1 MANEFG
7 NYATLNPIIF
17 DTGTTSYSEGNLRI
31 LNSATTATST
41 PVTISL
47 PNRQGDNGL
56 YYAECRINAQG
67 NDTTYLGAA
76 DAGWVGWQ
84 LGDNQLGYIAGTLG
98 IRLGNDFK
106 FQTYS
111 NNSAGTLS
119 DIVGV
124 VGDHFRIA
132 FDTNTGKT
140 WVGFWDVSADA
151 GYWLDNDGT
160 KRTSDEPGS
169 GTNEN
174 YTFPA
179 TIKNLLFGVSPR
191 QYQSNNG
198 DMTLKIDSVSWL
210 AATPSGAVALGTQNQ
225 TTPAI
230 LNPDDHYYNV
240 LLDHDGSST
249 ATTCTF
255 NLDTNAWLAI
265 IKSTSEEKWFW
276 VDNLR
281 GVTNYMSSDSTAGE
295 TADSNVMSVS
305 GTTLTLG
312 STLADAN
319 YLIEVH
325 KAGALPTA
333 NNTEAAGATPTAGS
347 VKIDGSNLGSA
358 LAGSIAATR
367 LSSNTTSGFSIILMT
382 GTEENATVAHG
393 LSKAPEW
400 VIHKERDSGGNNWA
414 TWHIGIANTTFI
426 PLDTSVTLQTEA
438 TKWNSTSPT
447 ATTYSLGTD
456 TGNNEDDA
464 TYVTYC
470 WHGVEGYSKF
480 GTYETNASTNGPF
493 INTNF
498 HPSSVFIRHF
508 DEAGSWYQLYSAQ
521 NDGNPQDLYYSWDI
535 ITAQP
540 SAFTFFDWVS
550 NGIKFRTAGG
560 SVNDDGGTVAYGA
573 IGGRPMTDGAV
584 NQGRAGA
591 VKPFGQAY
599 GGTISVFNNSF
610 VHVFTASG
618 TFTPTIS
625 GSVDFLVI
633 AGGGAG
639 SSQYG
644 GGGGAGGY
652 RNSFSSETSGGGGSS
667 ETALSLT
674 AGTTY
679 TVTVGA
685 GGTGASGQDG
695 NNGAN
700 SVFATIT
707 SIGGGGGGQIGND
720 GKAGGSGG
728 GGGGDDRA
736 GATFGTGTA
745 NQGFNGGAGD
755 YDSNANNG
763 GGGGGSGAVGV
774 DGDATDAGSGGNGL
788 ASSITGASVTR
799 AGGGG
804 GGAYATG
811 GGVAG
816 AAGSGNAG
824 AGANANSS
832 TAGSA
837 TANTGS
843 GGGGAGSGG
852 TSGAG
857 GSGIVIVRYTP

>member
-7 NYATLNPIIF
+7 NYCTWNPLHPPSSNTLTLAAITNGNRTVTCSNGQGAIGTIGVSSGKWYYEIKFDTDNTTYAAFGFELVNRYGITSISHSQDYGSFYAGLNVIHEEGNARFGTEDRGDFDAYAAGDVIGFAVDFDNNAVWYSKNGTWANSATESEIEAGDDTNSIWTGIAGTTITPNAHSAGGSGTMVATLNTGQTAYNTAAPDGFLSINTANLPTPAAKNFEKEYFCKVGIVHTNGATTAVTLPKTVSGGAMVRIKETDATTDWIMF
-17 DTGTTSYSEGNLRI
+17 DTVRGVNKALVWNEPDVQDTSTYDDQNLTGTTFTMPSDLPSGTYLLECFYVGSFFQI
-31 LNSATTATST
+31 TAFT
-41 PVTISL
+41 
-47 PNRQGDNGL
+47 
-56 YYAECRINAQG
+56 G
-67 NDTTYLGAA
+67 NDTARAISFAA
-76 DAGWVGWQ
+76 
-84 LGDNQLGYIAGTLG
+84 TL
-98 IRLGNDFK
+98 D
-106 FQTYS
+106 S
-111 NNSAGTLS
+111 
-119 DIVGV
+119 VP
-124 VGDHFRIA
+124 
-132 FDTNTGKT
+132 
-140 WVGFWDVSADA
+140 GFM
-151 GYWLDNDGT
+151 Y
-160 KRTSDEPGS
+160 
-169 GTNEN
+169 
-174 YTFPA
+174 
-179 TIKNLLFGVSPR
+179 IKNLNTASRDGVI
-191 QYQSNNG
+191 Y
-198 DMTLKIDSVSWL
+198 
-210 AATPSGAVALGTQNQ
+210 
-225 TTPAI
+225 
-230 LNPDDHYYNV
+230 H
-240 LLDHDGSST
+240 
-249 ATTCTF
+249 
-255 NLDTNAWLAI
+255 
-265 IKSTSEEKWFW
+265 E
-276 VDNLR
+276 
-281 GVTNYMSSDSTAGE
+281 
-295 TADSNVMSVS
+295 
-305 GTTLTLG
+305 
-312 STLADAN
+312 
-319 YLIEVH
+319 
-325 KAGALPTA
+325 
-333 NNTEAAGATPTAGS
+333 
-347 VKIDGSNLGSA
+347 
-358 LAGSIAATR
+358 
-367 LSSNTTSGFSIILMT
+367 
-382 GTEENATVAHG
+382 
-393 LSKAPEW
+393 
-400 VIHKERDSGGNNWA
+400 
-414 TWHIGIANTTFI
+414 
-426 PLDTSVTLQTEA
+426 
-438 TKWNSTSPT
+438 
-447 ATTYSLGTD
+447 SLGNTHYIISND
-456 TGNNEDDA
+456 ATAQADDA
-464 TYVTYC
+464 TYFNDTTPTATQFTV
-470 WHGVEGYSKF
+470 
-480 GTYETNASTNGPF
+480 GTVNETNENTKLMICYAWANSGPYTFGAYTANANANGEFVNLGGPAQVIVSKPFATGDSYLAMYNPLLGYNPNGVRQYWEEPYANSTSTSDGMLDHLANG
-493 INTNF
+493 
-498 HPSSVFIRHF
+498 V
-508 DEAGSWYQLYSAQ
+508 
-521 NDGNPQDLYYSWDI
+521 
-535 ITAQP
+535 
-540 SAFTFFDWVS
+540 
-550 NGIKFRTAGG
+550 KFRTAGTG
-560 SVNDDGGTVAYGA
+560 NNSKNTNYVNYLYFAFGVQ
-573 IGGRPMTDGAV
+573 PLTDGAV